1 MIRVVGCLGQINKK
15 SKHNKWFP
23 VQYFLNDM
31 ASLYEVVIYGGMVWV
46 AYGQK
51 KKKKKKKVTFV
62 SCVDSWKIIQLC
74 NFNIPMCNATYWLF
88 FILFILFLQF
98 YLFMSHFTH
107 LLGPEQVSTCEGPI
121 AFWITIFCPK
131 WSHFSLPEHAPK
143 LTKLGIYITPAK
155 KLFLSYISTT
165 RWRYDQGK
173 CVLVCNFNIV
183 YSTFKNLISTPSL
196 NCVESCHIG
205 GAHFRLSFFFFK
217 KIRFAVEKNLS
228 VLQQSCLS
236 RVWICN
242 KSAPN
247 PSEKA
252 EIRMMCRPHVPD
264 IDWYTYNILYI

>member
-1 MIRVVGCLGQINKK
+1 M
-15 SKHNKWFP
+15 F
-23 VQYFLNDM
+23 
-31 ASLYEVVIYGGMVWV
+31 
-46 AYGQK
+46 
-51 KKKKKKKVTFV
+51 
-62 SCVDSWKIIQLC
+62 CVDSWKIIQLC

-107 LLGPEQVSTCEGPI
+107 LLGPEQVETCEGPI
-121 AFWITIFCPK
+121 AFWITIFSPK

-205 GAHFRLSFFFFK
+205 GAHFRLPFFFQKDLLCSRKKSVSSPTELSFK
-217 KIRFAVEKNLS
+217 SLD
-228 VLQQSCLS
+228 LQQVSS
-236 RVWICN
+236 
-242 KSAPN
+242 KSKWKGRNQNDVQAPRTWHWL
-247 PSEKA
+247 
-252 EIRMMCRPHVPD
+252 I
-264 IDWYTYNILYI
+264 YI